1 MADNNIFVKKAKSA
15 LVGNVLIAADKS
27 ISHRSLIFSA
37 LANGKNTIS
46 NLLESEDVLDTAKAL
61 QQMGVNIQKKDSG
74 TYEIIGSGISGLTE
88 SENTLDLG
96 NSGTGVRLLMGL
108 VTPFKFKSFFTG
120 DESLRSRPMKRIFD
134 PMRQIGAKIIARK
147 ENFLP
152 AVIEGSDEALA
163 INYKMPKASAQIK
176 SSILLAALNIVG
188 KTTIIEPDIC
198 RDHTE
203 IMMQYLGLNLEIEN
217 LAKNGRKISYQGV
230 QEFQSKDLSV
240 PNDISSAAFFIVG
253 ALIIPDSRIELKNI
267 GINKLRDGI
276 IETLLEMGADIEII
290 NKRENAGELVADIK
304 VRYSNLRGVEVPA
317 NRVAKMIDEYPIL
330 AIAAAHATGVTKMS
344 NLSELKAKESNRLSA
359 IYKNITKCGIEAKM
373 GDDDL
378 EIIGGIRSL
387 DNVPRITTY
396 HDHRIAMS
404 FFILGLT
411 MKNGIEIDDTSMIS
425 TSFPNFLNLFRNVIG

>member
-387 DNVPRITTY
+387 DNIPRITTY

>member
-15 LVGNVLIAADKS
+15 LVGNILIAADKS

-88 SENTLDLG
+88 SEKTLDLG

>member
-61 QQMGVNIQKKDSG
+61 QQMGVNIQKKDFG

-163 INYKMPKASAQIK
+163 INYKMPQASAQIK

>member
-61 QQMGVNIQKKDSG
+61 QQMGVNIQKKDFG

>member
-15 LVGNVLIAADKS
+15 LVGNILIAADKS

-74 TYEIIGSGISGLTE
+74 TYEVIGSGISGLTE
-88 SENTLDLG
+88 PENTLDLG

-147 ENFLP
+147 EDFLP

-217 LAKNGRKISYQGV
+217 LATNGRKISYQGV

-253 ALIIPDSRIELKNI
+253 ALVIPDSRIELKNI

-330 AIAAAHATGVTKMS
+330 AIAAAHATGVTKMN

-359 IYKNITKCGIEAKM
+359 IYKNITKCGIKAKM

-378 EIIGGIRSL
+378 EIVGGIMSL
-387 DNVPRITTY
+387 DNIPKITTH

-425 TSFPNFLNLFRNVIG
+425 TSFPNFLNLFQSVR

>member
-1 MADNNIFVKKAKSA
+1 
-15 LVGNVLIAADKS
+15 
-27 ISHRSLIFSA
+27 
-37 LANGKNTIS
+37 
-46 NLLESEDVLDTAKAL
+46 
-61 QQMGVNIQKKDSG
+61 
-74 TYEIIGSGISGLTE
+74 
-88 SENTLDLG
+88 
-96 NSGTGVRLLMGL
+96 
-108 VTPFKFKSFFTG
+108 
-120 DESLRSRPMKRIFD
+120 
-134 PMRQIGAKIIARK
+134 
-147 ENFLP
+147 
-152 AVIEGSDEALA
+152 
-163 INYKMPKASAQIK
+163 
-176 SSILLAALNIVG
+176 
-188 KTTIIEPDIC
+188 
-198 RDHTE
+198 
-203 IMMQYLGLNLEIEN
+203 
-217 LAKNGRKISYQGV
+217 
-230 QEFQSKDLSV
+230 
-240 PNDISSAAFFIVG
+240 
-253 ALIIPDSRIELKNI
+253 
-267 GINKLRDGI
+267 
-276 IETLLEMGADIEII
+276 MGADIEII

>member
-15 LVGNVLIAADKS
+15 LVGNILIAADKS

>member
-344 NLSELKAKESNRLSA
+344 NLSELKAKESNRLSE